1 MELMP
6 HQKKAV
12 EQLSNGKILYGGVGT
27 GKSLTALAYYQ
38 KVESP
43 KDIYVI
49 TTAKKRDSLE
59 WERDAARLGIGPR
72 LGATVAGRL
81 FVDSWNNLGKYLSI
95 EDAFF
100 IFDEQRLV
108 GSGAWV
114 KSFQKI
120 AKSNA
125 WILLTAT
132 PGDTWLDYAP
142 VFIANGLYKN
152 TTQFKREHIVYAPYV
167 NFPKISRYLGVGT
180 LERYRNMLL
189 VEMPYIKHTNRNIEN
204 VMVSYDIENYNRA
217 VKERWH
223 IYENRPIKDVGELFR
238 LMRKIVNTDQTR
250 IDALLEL
257 MKKHPKMI
265 VFYNYDYEL
274 EILRTFHWATKVA
287 EWNGHKKEPIPD
299 SDEWLYL
306 VQYISGAEGWN
317 CIETDAMCFWSL
329 SYSWKNVEQAKGR
342 IDRLNSPFTELK
354 YYILSSNSSVDLAVK
369 KALGNKKIFNE
380 ASFFKDNMLLDEV

>member
-1 MELMP
+1 
-6 HQKKAV
+6 
-12 EQLSNGKILYGGVGT
+12 
-27 GKSLTALAYYQ
+27 
-38 KVESP
+38 
-43 KDIYVI
+43 
-49 TTAKKRDSLE
+49 
-59 WERDAARLGIGPR
+59 
-72 LGATVAGRL
+72 
-81 FVDSWNNLGKYLSI
+81 
-95 EDAFF
+95 
-100 IFDEQRLV
+100 
-108 GSGAWV
+108 
-114 KSFQKI
+114 
-120 AKSNA
+120 
-125 WILLTAT
+125 
-132 PGDTWLDYAP
+132 
-142 VFIANGLYKN
+142 
-152 TTQFKREHIVYAPYV
+152 
-167 NFPKISRYLGVGT
+167 
-180 LERYRNMLL
+180 
-189 VEMPYIKHTNRNIEN
+189 
-204 VMVSYDIENYNRA
+204 
-217 VKERWH
+217 
-223 IYENRPIKDVGELFR
+223 
-238 LMRKIVNTDQTR
+238 MRKIVNTDQTR

-380 ASFFKDNMLLDEV
+380 ANFFKDNMLLDEV

>member
-38 KVESP
+38 KAESP

-380 ASFFKDNMLLDEV
+380 ANFFKDNMLLDEV

>member
-317 CIETDAMCFWSL
+317 CIETDAMCFRSL